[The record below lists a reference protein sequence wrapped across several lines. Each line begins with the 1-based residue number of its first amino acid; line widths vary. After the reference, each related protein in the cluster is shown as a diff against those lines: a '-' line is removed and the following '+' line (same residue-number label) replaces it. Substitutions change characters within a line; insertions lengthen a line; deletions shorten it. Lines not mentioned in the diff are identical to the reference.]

1 MFVVKRLFDIEKPTP
16 PLGFFESW
24 PPPHCNLLRRCIID
38 GEGSSMFWAW
48 FNYLPDSL
56 CFTPHSFWCCCCSTK
71 LDPLFYILLQK
82 FFKNLFLQSC
92 SWWGCINL
100 FLKTYFRNRSYAIA
114 LKVICLFHRAFQN
127 WINKTEVVNP
137 YLSTNKQQCK
147 CAKRPKLDILCKLY
161 ICMYYAYLGDETS
174 LRVKNFLSVI
184 TETQKEMIIIAAA
197 CVKYQC

>member
-1 MFVVKRLFDIEKPTP
+1 
-16 PLGFFESW
+16 
-24 PPPHCNLLRRCIID
+24 
-38 GEGSSMFWAW
+38 MFWAW

-100 FLKTYFRNRSYAIA
+100 FLKTYFRNRSDAIA